1 VSRSLIVT
9 FGCCLCAAV
18 LAVVGQAD
26 DPVPWTAYFA
36 TAVLVITTALVA
48 IAVLRMLGRSED
60 DADERTDTPAA
71 VPTRARRRRRSGG
84 LPDRRLR
91 S

>member
-9 FGCCLCAAV
+9 FACCLCAAV

-60 DADERTDTPAA
+60 DPDERTDTRA